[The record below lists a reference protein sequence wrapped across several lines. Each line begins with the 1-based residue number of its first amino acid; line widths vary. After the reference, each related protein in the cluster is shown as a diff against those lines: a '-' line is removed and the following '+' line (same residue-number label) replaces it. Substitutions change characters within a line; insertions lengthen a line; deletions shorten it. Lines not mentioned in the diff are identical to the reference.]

1 MSKLDKFIE
10 KLLKPEFF
18 GEEDVLY
25 LCNKAKE
32 LFIEEG
38 NI

>member
-1 MSKLDKFIE
+1 MSKLDKNIE
-10 KLLKPEFF
+10 QLLKCEFLN
-18 GEEDVLY
+18 EEEVYD